1 MSNYKFEVGQ
11 VYTIRFFENEIDV
24 TVTKINSKGVT
35 LKNSVTCIELKDYKE
50 SELSKMII
58 KQVK

>member
-1 MSNYKFEVGQ
+1 MSNYTFEVGQ
-11 VYTIRFFENEIDV
+11 VYTIQFFENEIDV

>member
-1 MSNYKFEVGQ
+1 MSNYKFEIGQ
-11 VYTIRFFENEIDV
+11 VYTVRFFENEIDV

-50 SELSKMII
+50 SELQKMII
-58 KQVK
+58 QQVK

>member
-1 MSNYKFEVGQ
+1 MSNYKFEIGQ
-11 VYTIRFFENEIDV
+11 IYTIRFFENEIDV

-50 SELSKMII
+50 SELQKMII
-58 KQVK
+58 QQVK